1 MASAGL
7 EAVGSYKLPGG
18 LTAGSV
24 YWASRRVGETVRKI
38 RLKGAASF

>member
-7 EAVGSYKLPGG
+7 QAVGSYKLLGG

-24 YWASRRVGETVRKI
+24 YWASRRVGETVKRL